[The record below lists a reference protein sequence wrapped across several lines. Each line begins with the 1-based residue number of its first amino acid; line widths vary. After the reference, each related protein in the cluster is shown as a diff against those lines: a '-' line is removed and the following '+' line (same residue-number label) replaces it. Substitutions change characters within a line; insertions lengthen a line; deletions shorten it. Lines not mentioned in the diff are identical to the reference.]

1 MNNHTGIYIK
11 LHQENDKEIL
21 KKLQN
26 LNNKQGYIKEVVL
39 NDSVVYK
46 KYEKGV
52 GNGQYYHDHI
62 EGQNNA
68 RGSSSD

>member
-46 KYEKGV
+46 KYERKV
-52 GNGQYYHDHI
+52 GNGQHYNDHT

-68 RGSSSD
+68 GSSS